1 MVSGGAREFVLFAC
15 PEGRFKDSTPR
26 FLKLHCGAGDARAP
40 GRLQSRPS
48 IRTIQQKEAPAA
60 MARIDIE
67 WLQATLQDASD
78 ALTDTIAALNESPD
92 EETAAELLRR
102 DLVEVYAKLNYAVN
116 TAELGPNALNELTE
130 DELIAWPLGM
140 PFLAWSEEEN
150 IDDDEDDEADENDFE
165 EDPETPVEA
174 EEEAE
179 KAEVKKEEAK

>member
-1 MVSGGAREFVLFAC
+1 
-15 PEGRFKDSTPR
+15 
-26 FLKLHCGAGDARAP
+26 
-40 GRLQSRPS
+40 
-48 IRTIQQKEAPAA
+48 

-174 EEEAE
+174 KEEAE

>member
-1 MVSGGAREFVLFAC
+1 
-15 PEGRFKDSTPR
+15 
-26 FLKLHCGAGDARAP
+26 
-40 GRLQSRPS
+40 
-48 IRTIQQKEAPAA
+48 

-150 IDDDEDDEADENDFE
+150 IDDDDDDDDEADENDFE

-179 KAEVKKEEAK
+179 KAEVKEEESK

>member
-1 MVSGGAREFVLFAC
+1 
-15 PEGRFKDSTPR
+15 
-26 FLKLHCGAGDARAP
+26 
-40 GRLQSRPS
+40 
-48 IRTIQQKEAPAA
+48 

-150 IDDDEDDEADENDFE
+150 VDDDDDEADENDFE

-179 KAEVKKEEAK
+179 KAEVKEEESK

>member
-1 MVSGGAREFVLFAC
+1 MYKR
-15 PEGRFKDSTPR
+15 
-26 FLKLHCGAGDARAP
+26 
-40 GRLQSRPS
+40 Q
-48 IRTIQQKEAPAA
+48 
-60 MARIDIE
+60 
-67 WLQATLQDASD
+67 
-78 ALTDTIAALNESPD
+78 
-92 EETAAELLRR
+92 
-102 DLVEVYAKLNYAVN
+102 KLNYAVN

>member
-1 MVSGGAREFVLFAC
+1 
-15 PEGRFKDSTPR
+15 
-26 FLKLHCGAGDARAP
+26 
-40 GRLQSRPS
+40 
-48 IRTIQQKEAPAA
+48 

-92 EETAAELLRR
+92 EESAAELLRR

-150 IDDDEDDEADENDFE
+150 IDDDDDDDEADENDFE

-179 KAEVKKEEAK
+179 KAEVKEEESK